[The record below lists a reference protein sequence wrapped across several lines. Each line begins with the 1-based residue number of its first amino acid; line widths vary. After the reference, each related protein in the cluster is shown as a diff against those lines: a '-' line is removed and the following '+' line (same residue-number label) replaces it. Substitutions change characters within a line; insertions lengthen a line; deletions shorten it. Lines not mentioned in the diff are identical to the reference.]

1 MNGKTHAYL
10 DLAALPAV
18 GKALLDGRPAFVFR
32 GDGSRILWANAA
44 GASFFGEHPWG
55 PCSTGSSPRSNPL
68 TRQVARLARLLPADP
83 PRIEILR
90 FGFGVRLATLPAA
103 CRRLNLADGTTAV
116 LALAAVS
123 VPAESVVA
131 RAERLADT
139 IGARDCLAAV
149 LARDGRV
156 LGASGGFAD
165 LAAASDE
172 IDTLIEAATAER
184 IVERMILVDGRERP
198 AGVARVEAG
207 EGPVYLLI
215 VGPEEAACAPAAAPR
230 APSPS
235 RAEPG
240 SGAGGEPLLLARHR
254 RPLPRAL
261 EETPAPGAAPSAVRF
276 LWQTDADQRFMLV
289 FARACRDGRR
299 RQCGSRRPD
308 MARGRARPSASTRRR
323 ASRRRSPDTVRG
335 AGFRSPGPFKVLRS
349 GSASPF
355 PPSPS

>member
-18 GKALLDGRPAFVFR
+18 GKVLLDGRPAFVFR
-32 GDGSRILWANAA
+32 ADGTRILWANAA
-44 GASFFGEHPWG
+44 GAAFFGETSMG
-55 PCSTGSSPRSNPL
+55 TLLDRQLSPLNPL
-68 TRQVARLARLLPADP
+68 TRQIARLARLLPAEP

-116 LALAAVS
+116 LALAALSAPV
-123 VPAESVVA
+123 ESVVA

-139 IGARDCLAAV
+139 IGAHDCLAAV

-172 IDTLIEAATAER
+172 IDTLIEAATEAR
-184 IVERMILVDGRERP
+184 IVKRLILVEGRERP

-215 VGPEEAACAPAAAPR
+215 VGPEEAVRASAAAPP
-230 APSPS
+230 APV
-235 RAEPG
+235 AEPT
-240 SGAGGEPLLLARHR
+240 STPVAVPQAVPAPARCPPAYSRPR
-254 RPLPRAL
+254 RPRRSRLRCASSGRPTSTSASPLSRRSLPRRS
-261 EETPAPGAAPSAVRF
+261 ERPMPASSAGHGAK
-276 LWQTDADQRFMLV
+276 
-289 FARACRDGRR
+289 
-299 RQCGSRRPD
+299 SR
-308 MARGRARPSASTRRR
+308 RPSASILRRM
-323 ASRRRSPDTVRG
+323 SRRRSPPVPAG
-335 AGFRSPGPFKVLRS
+335 AELPSPGRFKPPPN
-349 GSASPF
+349 GSVSPF
-355 PPSPS
+355 PLSRS